1 MIIISNVSQNTTYNL
16 NTPVQ
21 AIIKTLQVTGNATI
35 SIPIINGGGYT
46 VTTALAGNNNDIM
59 WIASDP
65 AVTITYVQP
74 EEQAATTVTV
84 VGKNITVTPGTK
96 ARMTVS
102 GTLSSNGSNPSW
114 IETTL

>member
-1 MIIISNVSQNTTYNL
+1 M
-16 NTPVQ
+16 
-21 AIIKTLQVTGNATI
+21 
-35 SIPIINGGGYT
+35 
-46 VTTALAGNNNDIM
+46 TTALAGNNNDIM

-114 IETTL
+114 IETTLIYDQNGNMPVYGGGQLNYDGSAYRWKFNY